1 MTDRA
6 AAEGGHD
13 GRGDAIVETAEQLL
27 EEVGLEGLTIRAVLA
42 RTGLARRAFYDR
54 FHGKDD
60 LVLAVFERTLR
71 EAEAQFQAQG
81 AGLASPLERLRLIV
95 CGIVIGDAVRDRTRP
110 GAAGQAGTE
119 QGATGRRAAAL
130 SREHLRLAETRPLEL
145 QRAIEPLVRLI
156 ERELASGMVAGE
168 VRRADARQLA
178 VLVYNLVSTTVHA
191 ELLGRGDAPAS
202 GAHRERLAAE
212 VWEFTRRAIAG

>member
-1 MTDRA
+1 MADTAA
-6 AAEGGHD
+6 AAEGHD
-13 GRGDAIVETAEQLL
+13 DRGDAIVETAEQLL

-71 EAEAQFQAQG
+71 EAAAQFKAQG
-81 AGLASPLERLRLIV
+81 AGLASPLARLRLIV
-95 CGIVIGDAVRDRTRP
+95 CGIVIGDAVRDRP
-110 GAAGQAGTE
+110 QVGEAGQTG
-119 QGATGRRAAAL
+119 TGRRAAAL
-130 SREHLRLAETRPLEL
+130 SREHLRLAETRPQEL

-156 ERELASGMVAGE
+156 ECELASGMAAGE
-168 VRRADARQLA
+168 VRAGDARQLA